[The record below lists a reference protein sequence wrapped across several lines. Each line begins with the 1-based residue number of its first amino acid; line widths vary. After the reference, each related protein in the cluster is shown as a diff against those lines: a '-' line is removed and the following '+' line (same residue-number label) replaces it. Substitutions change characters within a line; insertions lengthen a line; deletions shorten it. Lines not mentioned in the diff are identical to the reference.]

1 MRLAMVGVGDFGR
14 AVIGEAR
21 QAGIDVAVVP
31 DGLGDD
37 ALVAVVASRP
47 VPSVAHELDR
57 AGQPLVPVWGV
68 DGALQVGPVITRGAP
83 CFACYE
89 ARLRQHAVD
98 LEAHDAIASHWVTT
112 APPPPTE
119 RLSRHAPT
127 AAAELA
133 RILAA
138 PDASAGWVWRFDGS
152 TTSAGRVIAR
162 HRCQC
167 RSRNR

>member
-1 MRLAMVGVGDFGR
+1 MVGVGDFGR

-21 QAGIDVAVVP
+21 EAGIDVAVVP

-47 VPSVAHELDR
+47 VPSVARELDR
-57 AGQPLVPVWGV
+57 AAQPLVPVWGV

-98 LEAHDAIASHWVTT
+98 LEAHDAIVSHWAGV

-119 RLSRHAPT
+119 ALSGQAAV

-138 PDASAGWVWRFDGS
+138 PDVSGGRLWRYDGAVA
-152 TTSAGRVIAR
+152 SAGRVVAR
-162 HRCQC
+162 HGCPC
-167 RSRNR
+167 RTGGR